1 VVPFQKYDVAHWR
14 VMSNERMLLKFCCG
28 LLSLLIG
35 SVLHGRTVAQ
45 TVGLTNPQEKPT
57 VEQHLGKGYEAL
69 KQERYE
75 DAEKEFRA
83 ALAMDPS
90 LGMRAQFPLAVALF
104 EQHKSTEARRELETV
119 RQEVGDQPGI
129 SYYLGRLDLDERSYK
144 GAVEELQK
152 ASAHPPFPDTAFYL
166 GMAYL
171 KQGSDENAE
180 KWLKKAIEI
189 NPDDSR
195 AEYQLAILY
204 KKQGRQ
210 EEANQAFERSKQNKA
225 KSDKLSQ
232 LKWECGQ
239 ELDRNPTMPAPS
251 CEQLYD
257 PSDPD
262 RLTSLGILYG
272 QHGQLEKALKPL
284 QRAVELMPQSPQM
297 QYNLAYTYY
306 QLKRYLEAK
315 KELETAV
322 QHWPDLFPLSALYGA
337 VLWNLGDVQP
347 AYLALQHAHQ
357 LNADD
362 AKTAALFE
370 QSLLQ
375 VAKSADDSQAIG
387 YFQEAASVAPSDPEP
402 HRRLAEI
409 YQRTGKVEQA
419 REEAQRAVELAKSSK
434 K

>member
-1 VVPFQKYDVAHWR
+1 
-14 VMSNERMLLKFCCG
+14 MSNDRMHLKLGRCLLC
-28 LLSLLIG
+28 LLIG
-35 SVLHGRTVAQ
+35 SAFHGRAVAQ

-83 ALAMDPS
+83 AVAMDPS

-104 EQHKSTEARRELETV
+104 EQHKSIEARHELDTI
-119 RQEVGDQPGI
+119 RQEVGEQAGI
-129 SYYLGRLDLDERSYK
+129 SYYLGRLDLDERNYE
-144 GAVEELQK
+144 GAVEELEK
-152 ASAHPPFPDTAFYL
+152 VSSHPPFPDTAFYL

-210 EEANQAFERSKQNKA
+210 EEANQAFERSKENKA

-257 PSDPD
+257 PNDAD

-284 QRAVELMPQSPQM
+284 ERAAELMPQSPQM

-306 QLKRYLEAK
+306 QLKRYLEARK
-315 KELETAV
+315 ALETAV

-347 AYLALQHAHQ
+347 AYQALQHAHQ
-357 LNADD
+357 LNAED

-370 QSLLQ
+370 QSLMQ
-375 VAKSADDSQAIG
+375 MAKGADNAQAIR
-387 YFQEAASVAPSDPEP
+387 YLQEAAAVAPSDPEP
-402 HRRLAEI
+402 HWRLAEN
-409 YQRTGKVEQA
+409 YQRAGKADQA
-419 REEAQRAVELAKSSK
+419 REEEQKAVELAKSSK